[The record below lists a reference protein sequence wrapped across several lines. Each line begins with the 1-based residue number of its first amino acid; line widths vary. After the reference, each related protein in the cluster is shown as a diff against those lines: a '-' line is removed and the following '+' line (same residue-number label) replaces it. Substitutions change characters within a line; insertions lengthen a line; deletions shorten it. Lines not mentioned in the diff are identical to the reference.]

1 MPKATSLTD
10 RRKHGRGDNSSG
22 VVNQKANLQ
31 DQRTAAR
38 YAPKAPSARSEFE
51 AGASAGRP
59 MGAGVPSGSAKKRA
73 APAVRKIGEKK

>member
-10 RRKHGRGDNSSG
+10 RRKHGRGDNSTG
-22 VVNQKANLQ
+22 VVNQKNNLQ
-31 DQRTAAR
+31 DQRTASR

-51 AGASAGRP
+51 AGVSAGRP
-59 MGAGVPSGSAKKRA
+59 MGAGVAAGSAKRRA